1 MLRFDVITL
10 FPEMFEAFCRTSM
23 VGRAVENALI
33 EVRTLDLREYGLGRH
48 RHVDDYPYG
57 GGAGMIMTFQPV
69 YDCYLHVCAQA
80 PEKPH
85 CVYLSPRGRVL
96 DQRVVAEL
104 AGYKRLCLLCGHY
117 EGVDQRAVDAVA
129 DEEISLGDFV
139 LTGGEVPA
147 IALIDAV
154 SRMVPGV
161 LSCER
166 AYAEESH
173 YGGLLEYPQYTRP
186 AEVMGMQVPE
196 VLLSGHHAEIEKWR
210 RRESLRITFE
220 RRPELL
226 SRAKLT
232 EEEREWIKTLR
243 REDKNPN
250 QEGFQDAKKRQ

>member
-1 MLRFDVITL
+1 MRFDVMTL
-10 FPEMFEAFCRTSM
+10 FPETVDYALSQSII
-23 VGRAVENALI
+23 GRARKAGLI
-33 EVRTLDLREYGLGRH
+33 ELFTYNIRDFSKDKH
-48 RHVDDYPYG
+48 RSVDDYPYG